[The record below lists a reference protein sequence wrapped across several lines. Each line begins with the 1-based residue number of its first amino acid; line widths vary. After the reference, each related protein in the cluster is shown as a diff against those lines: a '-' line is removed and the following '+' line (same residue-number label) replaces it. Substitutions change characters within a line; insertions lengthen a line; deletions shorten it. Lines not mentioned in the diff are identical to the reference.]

1 MNKQYASKYPIMKLI
16 PTDPNAPA
24 SDVQSLEQL
33 LCRGD
38 IWRGQS
44 HQTPVRVVVDTGFVP
59 LNERL
64 AGGGWPVASLI
75 EVCQRTTNHAEW
87 QLLMPALLNSQRGL
101 VVLLNPP
108 ANPFAQ
114 ALLKAGMDLERLLI
128 VKVKDKTDFLA
139 SFIELARSDAC
150 DAVMAWQPQQ
160 SLSYTELRKCAL
172 AATEGFGIYAMFRP
186 EAVRDQSSPAVLR
199 LSLQLELDQLCVSI
213 FKQKGELTT
222 DKGAIYLPLP
232 VAWKGLL
239 PHSQLD
245 QPGKSKPKV
254 ASVTPIHG
262 GRRGRR

>member
-1 MNKQYASKYPIMKLI
+1 MKLI
-16 PTDPNAPA
+16 PTNPNAPA

-232 VAWKGLL
+232 AAWKGLL

>member
-1 MNKQYASKYPIMKLI
+1 MKLI
-16 PTDPNAPA
+16 PTDPNAQA

-44 HQTPVRVVVDTGFVP
+44 HQTPVRVVVDTGFAP

-64 AGGGWPVASLI
+64 TGGGWPVASLI
-75 EVCQRTTNHAEW
+75 EVCQRTASHAEW
-87 QLLMPALLNSQRGL
+87 QLLMPALLGSQRGL

-108 ANPFAQ
+108 ASPFAQ
-114 ALLKAGMDLERLLI
+114 ALLKEGMDLDRLLI
-128 VKVKDKTDFLA
+128 VQTKDKADFLA
-139 SFIELARSDAC
+139 SFLELMRSDAC

-172 AATEGFGIYAMFRP
+172 AATEGFGIYTLFRP

-199 LSLQLELDQLCVSI
+199 LSVQLELDQLSVTV
-213 FKQKGELTT
+213 FKQKGELTA

-232 VAWKGLL
+232 AAWKGLL
-239 PHSQLD
+239 PHAQLD
-245 QPGKSKPKV
+245 QPGKPKPRV

>member
-16 PTDPNAPA
+16 PTNPNAPA

-232 VAWKGLL
+232 AAWKGLL

>member
-1 MNKQYASKYPIMKLI
+1 MKLI
-16 PTDPNAPA
+16 STDPNAPA
-24 SDVQSLEQL
+24 AHVQSLEQL

-44 HQTPVRVVVDTGFVP
+44 HQTPVRVVVDTGFAP

-64 AGGGWPVASLI
+64 TGGGWPVASLI
-75 EVCQRTTNHAEW
+75 EVCQRTASHAEW
-87 QLLMPALLNSQRGL
+87 QLLMPALLGSQRGL

-108 ANPFAQ
+108 ASPFAQ
-114 ALLKAGMDLERLLI
+114 ALLKEGMDLERLLI
-128 VKVKDKTDFLA
+128 VQTKDKADFLA
-139 SFIELARSDAC
+139 SFLELMRSDAC

-172 AATEGFGIYAMFRP
+172 AATEGFGIYTLFRP

-199 LSLQLELDQLCVSI
+199 LSVQLELDQLSVTV

-232 VAWKGLL
+232 PAWKGLL
-239 PHSQLD
+239 PHAQLD
-245 QPGKSKPKV
+245 QPGKPKPKPKPRV

>member
-1 MNKQYASKYPIMKLI
+1 MKLI
-16 PTDPNAPA
+16 PTDPNAPV
-24 SDVQSLEQL
+24 STVQSLEQL

-44 HQTPVRVVVDTGFVP
+44 HQTPLRVVVDTGFVP

-75 EVCQRTTNHAEW
+75 EVCQRATNHAEW
-87 QLLMPALLNSQRGL
+87 QLLMPALLGSQRGL

-108 ANPFAQ
+108 ASPFAQ
-114 ALLKAGMDLERLLI
+114 ALLKAGMDLERLL
-128 VKVKDKTDFLA
+128 VVQVKDKTDFLA

-172 AATEGFGIYAMFRP
+172 AATEGFGIYTLFRP
-186 EAVRDQSSPAVLR
+186 EAVRDQSSPAVVR
-199 LSLQLELDQLCVSI
+199 LSVEWLADQLSVSI
-213 FKQKGELTT
+213 FKQKGELIA
-222 DKGAIYLPLP
+222 DSGAIHLPLP
-232 VAWKGLL
+232 TAWKGLL

-245 QPGKSKPKV
+245 QLGKRTPKV